1 MQFVDSFIKIENT
14 QFGCISVF
22 QIPFSVIN
30 TTMIIV
36 VRGAKTI
43 SKATNRTTNDR
54 LEAEQP
60 TQLRKGS
67 RDL

>member
-1 MQFVDSFIKIENT
+1 MH
-14 QFGCISVF
+14 FGVPN
-22 QIPFSVIN
+22 PFFRYQYYN
-30 TTMIIV
+30 DYCKL

-67 RDL
+67 RDF